1 MTSEDLFRQHLPLI
15 DRVLASVCRRNG
27 FPPDESE
34 EFASW
39 AKLRLVDDD
48 FAVFRKFQGRSS
60 LSTYLTTV
68 IANLFRDY
76 RIHLWGKWRPSAEAK
91 RIGTA
96 AVQLET
102 LISRDGRTV
111 AEAIAH
117 LRTSLRVEQSAADL
131 ERLAAQLPSRSK
143 RRFEGEEALA
153 ELPAADST
161 DSGIREA
168 ELRATQAR
176 AEAALAKA
184 LRSLPARER
193 LVLKLRFADS
203 LPIVDIAAML
213 GEPARPLYTKI
224 ERALIAIRRSLE
236 SDGLQAA
243 RVTDLVGWTGLDLR
257 VDFGA
262 LPETA
267 DSSPSNSME
276 RQL

>member
-1 MTSEDLFRQHLPLI
+1 MTSEDLFRQHMPLI

-27 FPPDESE
+27 SPPDESE

-39 AKLRLVDDD
+39 AKLRLVEDD
-48 FAVFRKFQGRSS
+48 FGVFRKFQGRST

-91 RIGTA
+91 RLGTV

-111 AEAIAH
+111 GEAIAH
-117 LRTSLRVEQSAADL
+117 LRTDLRVASSVAEL
-131 ERLAAQLPSRSK
+131 ERLAGELPTRAR

-153 ELPAADST
+153 QLAARDTS
-161 DSGIREA
+161 DAGLREA
-168 ELRATQAR
+168 ELRATESR
-176 AEAALAKA
+176 AEAALARA
-184 LRSLPARER
+184 LGSLELRDR
-193 LVLKLRFADS
+193 LVLKLRFADG

-213 GEPARPLYTKI
+213 GEPARPLYGRI
-224 ERALIAIRRSLE
+224 ERALGLLRRSLE
-236 SDGLQAA
+236 NDGLEAA
-243 RVTDLVGWTGLDLR
+243 RVTELVGWPGLDLR

-267 DSSPSNSME
+267 ETSPSNFME